1 MISFF
6 LFTRIN
12 FLVLFI
18 QTNTCL
24 IDGDLNADWM
34 FLFNMHQAT
43 RRLIGLEPS
52 LQLRSYEGSLLIQ
65 LFRESLS
72 DKTLRDNAERYY
84 GQWGFMVF
92 DWGIRCFSDIERNIT
107 NKSIYAFS
115 FLVGKDREPQFINAN
130 FFLPI
135 LPIGIVAYA
144 WTLLWD
150 NLCRNSCIQTTLIS
164 FQWYSPAWTFIPSLC
179 QSNTENFNIYS

>member
-1 MISFF
+1 
-6 LFTRIN
+6 
-12 FLVLFI
+12 
-18 QTNTCL
+18 
-24 IDGDLNADWM
+24 M

-92 DWGIRCFSDIERNIT
+92 D
-107 NKSIYAFS
+107 
-115 FLVGKDREPQFINAN
+115 
-130 FFLPI
+130 
-135 LPIGIVAYA
+135 
-144 WTLLWD
+144 
-150 NLCRNSCIQTTLIS
+150 
-164 FQWYSPAWTFIPSLC
+164 
-179 QSNTENFNIYS
+179 

>member
-92 DWGIRCFSDIERNIT
+92 D
-107 NKSIYAFS
+107 
-115 FLVGKDREPQFINAN
+115 
-130 FFLPI
+130 
-135 LPIGIVAYA
+135 
-144 WTLLWD
+144 
-150 NLCRNSCIQTTLIS
+150 
-164 FQWYSPAWTFIPSLC
+164 
-179 QSNTENFNIYS
+179 